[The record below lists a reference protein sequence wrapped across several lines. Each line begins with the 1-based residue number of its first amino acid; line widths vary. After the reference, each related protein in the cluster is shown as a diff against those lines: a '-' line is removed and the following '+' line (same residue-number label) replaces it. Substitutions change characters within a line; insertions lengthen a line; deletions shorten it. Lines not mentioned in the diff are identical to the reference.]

1 MKAVM
6 LAAGVGARLEKG
18 RDFKPKVLLE
28 FGGQTLLRR
37 HVAILRY
44 LGFDELVMGVGH
56 QAELIHDAIAE
67 MGAGDF
73 IRAVHNPIYEQGAI
87 TTLWALRGRV
97 QVGCASHH
105 DGCRRTLRLPD
116 NGASGVVTAR

>member
-56 QAELIHDAIAE
+56 QAELIHDAIAG
-67 MGAGDF
+67 M
-73 IRAVHNPIYEQGAI
+73 RVRVSQLHHVVAVVTEGFTILRLDHNGAI
-87 TTLWALRGRV
+87 SPV
-97 QVGCASHH
+97 
-105 DGCRRTLRLPD
+105 RLLE
-116 NGASGVVTAR
+116 A